1 MSREPISAPL
11 DLHGIDLHVFAEDGV
26 PIVEPWSGG
35 DGDEELTAVR
45 VGTGIRHR
53 EQARLRMLQRRMEL
67 VCELIPGAA
76 SARSLRAAALNHEI
90 GNDAMK
96 DDAVI
101 EGLPRLLA
109 FGEVGEVLHRLRRF
123 VGEELHLEASFSRIE
138 HRVRLT

>member
-11 DLHGIDLHVFAEDGV
+11 DLHGIDLHVFIGLVLRIARQFGNLLNDVVALHDFAEDGV

-96 DDAVI
+96 
-101 EGLPRLLA
+101 
-109 FGEVGEVLHRLRRF
+109 
-123 VGEELHLEASFSRIE
+123 
-138 HRVRLT
+138 